1 MKISRYSEEKLFKFI
16 YYFSERR
23 NGGMASI
30 PENVT
35 VFQKKYKKGIIDVWW
50 LYDDGGNLQK

>member
-1 MKISRYSEEKLFKFI
+1 MFRLLLIIDLQF
-16 YYFSERR
+16 FSERR

-35 VFQKKYKKGIIDVWW
+35 IFQQKYKKGTIDVWW